1 MMPICF
7 CSNPAMAITGAIMI
21 TMSTDMYHHSG
32 PRVVFCAATSTGMV
46 CALALERNN
55 VVTRQHTRM
64 PSRGR

>member
-1 MMPICF
+1 MPICF

-32 PRVVFCAATSTGMV
+32 PRVVFWAATSTGMV
-46 CALALERNN
+46 CALERNN
-55 VVTRQHTRM
+55 VVARQLTRM